1 MGQEQEKIE
10 YDRKSNTTKQKNK
23 RMEKWDQTESAE
35 IPDKWVIRKPPGLP
49 SGVNYKEQE
58 TNLDL
63 E

>member
-1 MGQEQEKIE
+1 MGQQQEKKE

-23 RMEKWDQTESAE
+23 RMEKWDQTESTE
-35 IPDKWVIRKPPGLP
+35 IPVKGVIRKPPGLP
-49 SGVNYKEQE
+49 SGDNYKEQE